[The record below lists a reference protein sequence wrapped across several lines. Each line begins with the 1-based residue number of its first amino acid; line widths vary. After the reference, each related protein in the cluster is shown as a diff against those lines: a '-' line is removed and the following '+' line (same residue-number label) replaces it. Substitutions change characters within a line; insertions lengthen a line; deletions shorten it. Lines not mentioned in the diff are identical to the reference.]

1 MDLDGHAE
9 PGAGIAVTC
18 GCGRVLVMDDE
29 KSVRKVMQE
38 MLEMLGYTVECTI
51 NGDEA
56 MALYRKRKEEGI
68 PFDAVIMD
76 LTIPG
81 GKGGKEA
88 VSDLIELDPGVKVV
102 VSSGYADNPV
112 VAHYEEYGFSA
123 VLGKPYR
130 LQELSRVLRELFE

>member
-1 MDLDGHAE
+1 
-9 PGAGIAVTC
+9 
-18 GCGRVLVMDDE
+18 MDDE

-38 MLEMLGYTVECTI
+38 MLEMLGYTVECTV

-56 MALYRKRKEEGI
+56 VALYRKRKEEGV

-81 GKGGKEA
+81 GRGGKEA
-88 VSDLIELDPGVKVV
+88 VADLLALDPEVRTI
-102 VSSGYADNPV
+102 VSSGYAADPV
-112 VAHYEEYGFSA
+112 VAHYKEYGFSA

-130 LQELSRVLRELFE
+130 LQELSRVLKELFN

>member
-1 MDLDGHAE
+1 
-9 PGAGIAVTC
+9 
-18 GCGRVLVMDDE
+18 MDDE

-38 MLEMLGYTVECTI
+38 MLEMLGYTVECTV

-56 MALYRKRKEEGI
+56 VALYRRRKEEGV

-81 GKGGKEA
+81 GRGGKEVVA
-88 VSDLIELDPGVKVV
+88 DLLALDPEVKTI
-102 VSSGYADNPV
+102 VSSGYAAGPV
-112 VAHYEEYGFSA
+112 VAHYKEYGFSA

-130 LQELSRVLRELFE
+130 LQELSRVLRELFK